1 MRLPLNTLPAF
12 RAVAELQNLRAAAE
26 RLHLTHSA
34 VSQQIKGLEEQ
45 LGFPLF
51 ERSGRGIVLNTA
63 GAALLCAVQG
73 ALTQLDEG
81 VLAASAAAAGDEQ
94 RLRVSVLPS
103 FAQRWLLPR
112 MARWRARHPSLAL
125 EIDSSQQVVDL
136 LRDGFHAALRFGR
149 GPWAGVESEP
159 LFDTPLPLIVLASP
173 ETAAALPDRT
183 PQTLARQPLLGDREI
198 WQHWFNAAGLRTA
211 ITPVAS
217 FNDAG
222 MMLQAAEQG
231 LGITLG
237 RELLAADA
245 LCAGRLVQVSPVSV
259 HYEQAQTYH
268 LVYRPSLRDWAPLVA
283 LKQWLREELEMSRRN
298 LAIPDPGPDE
308 RSQTK

>member
-34 VSQQIKGLEEQ
+34 VSQQIKGLEDQ

-73 ALTQLDEG
+73 ALAQLDEG
-81 VLAASAAAAGDEQ
+81 VLAASAAATGSEQ

-112 MARWRARHPSLAL
+112 MARWRARHPDLAL

-149 GPWAGVESEP
+149 GPWPGVESEP
-159 LFDTPLPLIVLASP
+159 LFDMPLPLIVLASP
-173 ETAAALPDRT
+173 ETAAALPDQT
-183 PQTLARQPLLGDREI
+183 PETLARQPLLGERDI
-198 WQHWFNAAGLRTA
+198 WQQWFNAAGLRMPV
-211 ITPVAS
+211 TPVAS

-245 LCAGRLVQVSPVSV
+245 LCAGRLVQVSPVSI

-268 LVYRPSLRDWAPLVA
+268 LVYRPSQSDWGPLVA
-283 LKQWLREELEMSRRN
+283 LKQWLRDELEMSRRS
-298 LAIPDPGPDE
+298 LDTPDPEDGPRPE
-308 RSQTK
+308 